1 MIQDV
6 DDIDK
11 TDFDALYEALKQI
24 HLVTQSVPT
33 GSMDRLS
40 ALQTQLKEKEDEL
53 CDLQDSISEARS
65 YLADASGF
73 RGELEHQKVRL
84 ESIGLFEK
92 LDFSPGKCPL
102 CSGDINP
109 EPPGVT
115 KLKESIRS
123 LDQSISRVE
132 KERPQLRRFI
142 DQQEAKKSGIKDEI
156 AVIRAEIEG
165 TYNQMEDADRIRDLN
180 GRRAKVFGRISYWLE
195 NVQLA
200 DDTADVKKENK
211 GVEG

>member
-65 YLADASGF
+65 YLADASG
-73 RGELEHQKVRL
+73 LEV
-84 ESIGLFEK
+84 SW
-92 LDFSPGKCPL
+92 
-102 CSGDINP
+102 
-109 EPPGVT
+109 
-115 KLKESIRS
+115 SIR
-123 LDQSISRVE
+123 
-132 KERPQLRRFI
+132 
-142 DQQEAKKSGIKDEI
+142 KSG
-156 AVIRAEIEG
+156 
-165 TYNQMEDADRIRDLN
+165 
-180 GRRAKVFGRISYWLE
+180 
-195 NVQLA
+195 
-200 DDTADVKKENK
+200 
-211 GVEG
+211 